1 MTAIYT
7 QIAKVLESRIRH
19 GDYLLKGMPSGR
31 ALAAEM
37 GVSHTVVRGAVKTLV
52 AKGLL
57 TSLPNGR
64 YKALLAPERDSRPQP
79 RIGFL
84 VPEYV
89 SPFYGLCRSAV
100 ESVAR
105 EVGAYVRVVDYI
117 HWDDVVIDDALNSF
131 DGVYVAPLAQDMPLA
146 CARRFAKAKCRVVM
160 LEHDLTAYGI
170 PCIDIFPIQGLPP
183 LFAHLS
189 ENGRRRVGCFNVQP
203 EDSVNKRR
211 IGAWQ
216 TWMRERGQMGR
227 LIDEPVPLYGRT
239 ITQARSVMDRVLQ
252 EGALDC
258 EALFVTTGEAARGV
272 IRALCD
278 HGIAVG
284 RDIFVGSV
292 DDDGDARHLTPSL
305 TALEL
310 PDLPR
315 LVRQTMAWMVYPER
329 EWVGELKLGESRHS
343 LFIGETTHPQ
353 AVGVK
358 NKSKFGFPNLA
369 GKRVLVDAASS
380 PR

>member
-1 MTAIYT
+1 MTSTYT
-7 QIAKVLESRIRH
+7 QIANILERRILH
-19 GDYLLKGMPSGR
+19 GDYLLKEMPSGR
-31 ALAAEM
+31 SLAEEM
-37 GVSHTVVRGAVKTLV
+37 GVSHTVVRSAIKLLV

-57 TSLPNGR
+57 VSLPNGR
-64 YKALLAPERDSRPQP
+64 YKALLAPEQNSRPQP

-105 EVGAYVRVVDYI
+105 EVGAYVRAVDYI
-117 HWDDVVIDDALNSF
+117 HWDDAVIDDALNSF
-131 DGVYVAPLAQDMPLA
+131 DGIFIAPLAQDMPLA
-146 CARRFAKAKCRVVM
+146 CARRLAKAKCRLVT

-170 PCIDIFPIQGLPP
+170 PCIDIFPVAGLPP

-189 ENGRRRVGCFNVQP
+189 DQGRRRVGCFNVQP
-203 EDSVNKRR
+203 EDSANRLR
-211 IGAWQ
+211 IEAWQ
-216 TWMRERGQMGR
+216 SWIREHGQMGR

-239 ITQARSVMDRVLQ
+239 ITQARSVMSRVLQ
-252 EGALDC
+252 EGSLDC
-258 EALFVTTGEAARGV
+258 DALFVTTGEAARGV

-278 HGIAVG
+278 QGIAVG
-284 RDIFVGSV
+284 RDVFVGSV

-315 LVRQTMAWMVYPER
+315 LVRQAMAWMVYPER
-329 EWVGELKLGESRHS
+329 EWSGPLKLGESHHR
-343 LFIGETTHPQ
+343 LFIGETTYPRE
-353 AVGVK
+353 VGAENK
-358 NKSKFGFPNLA
+358 NKAKLTSV
-369 GKRVLVDAASS
+369 R
-380 PR
+380 